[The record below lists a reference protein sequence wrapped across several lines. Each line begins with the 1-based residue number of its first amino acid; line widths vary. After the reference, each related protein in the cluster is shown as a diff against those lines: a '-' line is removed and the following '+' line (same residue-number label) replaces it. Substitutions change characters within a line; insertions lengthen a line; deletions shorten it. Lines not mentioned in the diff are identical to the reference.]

1 MVELTVQEENEVAKA
16 KRLAVL
22 RDRARA
28 FRELFSL
35 PQGKIVMD
43 ALNAKFSHS
52 LPPNVLDN
60 NGRTDEYQTWRR
72 LGHFDVLEYIKTQL
86 EWKETEHVNTSS
98 SSS

>member
-1 MVELTVQEENEVAKA
+1 MAELTVQEENTVARE
-16 KRLAVL
+16 KRDARI
-22 RDRARA
+22 RDRARS

-35 PQGKIVMD
+35 PQGKIVLE

-72 LGHFDVLEYIKTQL
+72 LGHFDVLEFIKTQL
-86 EWKETEHVNTSS
+86 DWKETEP
-98 SSS
+98 